1 MPKTRTITRSV
12 MGARPLHMTLN
23 LECIEEPLSE
33 SQLKQRDQLQEDC
46 SKVCALSK

>member
-12 MGARPLHMTLN
+12 MSIRPFHMTLN

-33 SQLKQRDQLQEDC
+33 SQLKQREKLQEDC
-46 SKVCALSK
+46 NKVCALSE